1 MLCIGDSITRHGA
14 SERTRTNLGWN
25 HVAGMAASAEEN
37 DYAHRLARLVQ
48 TALPDRRVELH
59 FHIGGG
65 SGKASQRLA
74 AIDTVLPLKPH
85 LVVVQL
91 GEHEKESD
99 GIESLKT
106 NYEQLLTAFDRQ
118 TPHRPLV
125 IATGTWSLGKQE
137 PLPAKSATA
146 DAWRYTGW
154 PATVD
159 RVMADICLKHG
170 IPFVPVNDLA
180 RNPANRGWGTSPGVK
195 WHPNDNGHAGY
206 AQKIFTAWQAAT
218 ADIVP
223 AKQGHTKT
231 AATDRP

>member
-1 MLCIGDSITRHGA
+1 MNQTPIKIYLLYFIITRHGVG
-14 SERTRTNLGWN
+14 EYTRQKLGWD

-48 TALPDRRVELH
+48 DALPERRVELH
-59 FHIGGG
+59 FHTAGG

-74 AIDTVLPLKPH
+74 AIDTVLPLNPH

-91 GEHEKESD
+91 GEHEREVD

-106 NYEQLLTAFDRQ
+106 NYENLVTAFDRQ
-118 TPHRPLV
+118 ALHRPLV

-137 PLPAKSATA
+137 PLP
-146 DAWRYTGW
+146 DAPGGWRYTGW

-159 RVMADICLKHG
+159 RVMRDVCLKHG

-180 RNPANRGWGTSPGVK
+180 RDPANRGWGTSPGVK

-206 AQKIFTAWQAAT
+206 AKKIFAVWQT
-218 ADIVP
+218 STDITH
-223 AKQGHTKT
+223 QQ
-231 AATDRP
+231 